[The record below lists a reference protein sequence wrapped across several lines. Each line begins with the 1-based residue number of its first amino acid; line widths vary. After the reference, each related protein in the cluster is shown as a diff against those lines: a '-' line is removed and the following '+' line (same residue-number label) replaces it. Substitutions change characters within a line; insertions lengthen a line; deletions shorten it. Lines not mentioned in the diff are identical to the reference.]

1 MFKDAIQPSLEEKG
15 YKVTIKELAIMF
27 SLIKHLQIK
36 KLILTCF
43 SILCTLKKFA
53 TGNNLK
59 LTAIA
64 EIPTAGMGIYSNK
77 VKSLDEL
84 KEGALVTIQMILQI

>member
-1 MFKDAIQPSLEEKG
+1 MFQHSVYLEKN
-15 YKVTIKELAIMF
+15 
-27 SLIKHLQIK
+27 
-36 KLILTCF
+36 
-43 SILCTLKKFA
+43 FA

-64 EIPTAGMGIYSNK
+64 EIPTTGMGVYSNK

-84 KEGALVTIQMILQI
+84 KEGALVTIPDDPTNLTKEH